1 MKLPLSQKIQLI
13 YLLLSVSSSTAIVF
27 LFKFFPRYQIDTF
40 QAIVF
45 NYLFCVLSAWVSLG
59 AFPIEANVMEQ
70 FWFPYALA
78 LGTLFI
84 STFNVV
90 AFTVQKFGVTVGAVM
105 QKMSILLSV
114 TWAIFMHAEG
124 VSGMK
129 ILGILAAIAAIILT
143 NLPEKSEEST
153 EIDPMPK
160 WQYIFPATVLIGS
173 GIIEILLFEV
183 ETKAE
188 TSGDINFIATL
199 FGVAGV
205 IGLMTLVFQL
215 VTGRSK
221 LVIRNI
227 IAGAILGVINFFSIV
242 YLMKTLGYGWDASV
256 VLPINNVGIIGLSA
270 LIAYFL
276 FKEHLSKLNWVG
288 VLMAGLSILLISF
301 S

>member
-1 MKLPLSQKIQLI
+1 MI
-13 YLLLSVSSSTAIVF
+13 YLLLSVCSSTAIVF
-27 LFKFFPRYQIDTF
+27 LFKFFPRYEIDTF

-59 AFPIEANVMEQ
+59 AFPIESNVMEQ

-124 VSGMK
+124 VSAMK

-153 EIDPMPK
+153 AVDTMPK

-183 ETKAE
+183 ELRAE
-188 TSGDINFIATL
+188 SSGDLKFIATL

-205 IGLMTLVFQL
+205 IGFMTLFFQL
-215 VTGRSK
+215 ITGRSK
-221 LVIRNI
+221 LIYRNI

-276 FKEHLSKLNWVG
+276 FKEHLSRLNWLG
-288 VLMAGLSILLISF
+288 VFMAGLSILLISF

>member
-1 MKLPLSQKIQLI
+1 MI
-13 YLLLSVSSSTAIVF
+13 YLLLSVCSSTAIVF
-27 LFKFFPRYQIDTF
+27 LFKFFPRYEIDTF

-59 AFPIEANVMEQ
+59 AFPIEADVMDE

-84 STFNVV
+84 STFNLV
-90 AFTVQKFGVTVGAVM
+90 ALTVQKFGVTVGAVM

-124 VSGMK
+124 VSALK
-129 ILGILAAIAAIILT
+129 ILGIFAAIAAIILT
-143 NLPEKSEEST
+143 NLPEKNEES
-153 EIDPMPK
+153 EVISAMPK

-183 ETKAE
+183 ELRAE
-188 TSGDINFIATL
+188 TSGDLSFIATL

-205 IGLMTLVFQL
+205 IGFAALFFQL
-215 VTGRSK
+215 ITGRLRLK
-221 LVIRNI
+221 LKNFL
-227 IAGAILGVINFFSIV
+227 AGGILGVINFFSIL
-242 YLMKTLGYGWDASV
+242 YLMRTLGYGWDASV

-276 FKEHLSKLNWVG
+276 MKEHLSKLNWVG
-288 VLMAGLSILLISF
+288 VLMAGISILLISF

>member
-1 MKLPLSQKIQLI
+1 
-13 YLLLSVSSSTAIVF
+13 
-27 LFKFFPRYQIDTF
+27 
-40 QAIVF
+40 
-45 NYLFCVLSAWVSLG
+45 
-59 AFPIEANVMEQ
+59 MEQ

-124 VSGMK
+124 VSAMK

-153 EIDPMPK
+153 AVDTMPK

-183 ETKAE
+183 ELRAE
-188 TSGDINFIATL
+188 SSGDLKFIATL

-205 IGLMTLVFQL
+205 IGFMTLFFQL
-215 VTGRSK
+215 ITGRSK
-221 LVIRNI
+221 LIYRNI

-276 FKEHLSKLNWVG
+276 FKEHLSRLNWLG
-288 VLMAGLSILLISF
+288 VFMAGLSILLISF

>member
-1 MKLPLSQKIQLI
+1 M
-13 YLLLSVSSSTAIVF
+13 
-27 LFKFFPRYQIDTF
+27 D
-40 QAIVF
+40 
-45 NYLFCVLSAWVSLG
+45 
-59 AFPIEANVMEQ
+59 E

-84 STFNVV
+84 STFNLV
-90 AFTVQKFGVTVGAVM
+90 ALTVQKFGVTVGAVM

-124 VSGMK
+124 VSALK
-129 ILGILAAIAAIILT
+129 ILGIFAAIAAIILT
-143 NLPEKSEEST
+143 NLPEKNEES
-153 EIDPMPK
+153 EVISAMPK

-183 ETKAE
+183 ELRAE
-188 TSGDINFIATL
+188 TSGDLSFIATL

-205 IGLMTLVFQL
+205 IGFAALFFQL
-215 VTGRSK
+215 ITGRLRLK
-221 LVIRNI
+221 LKNFL
-227 IAGAILGVINFFSIV
+227 AGGILGVINFFSIL
-242 YLMKTLGYGWDASV
+242 YLMRTLGYGWDASV

-276 FKEHLSKLNWVG
+276 MKEHLSKLNWVG
-288 VLMAGLSILLISF
+288 VLMAGISILLISF